1 MKIALNCLPNRLL
14 VFDISLHHLFSLEC
28 RGICWESVMQMKTHF
43 SVCVFF
49 FNSDAFIRLLSP
61 RCMICHLKQNLY
73 ECEDMGA
80 WLGPSGFGDL
90 NPDPGAESNRLETP
104 PLLTLFLT
112 S

>member
-49 FNSDAFIRLLSP
+49 FFFNSDAFIRLLSP

-73 ECEDMGA
+73 ECLA
-80 WLGPSGFGDL
+80 WSFRVWGCAGVLTQIQVLSPTGWK
-90 NPDPGAESNRLETP
+90 
-104 PLLTLFLT
+104 PLL